1 MTDREV
7 LERIRAERLADLSD
21 GMDALGLVNVGSM
34 SSEMRP
40 IRPGIKFAGF
50 AFTVKLIPAQRS
62 AKACTSV
69 DEYLEELGKWCA
81 ETYSFMEPLLRDAKQ
96 KVCVIDMGGYPGGIW
111 GSENGMATMKA
122 GLEGAVIDGACRD
135 SEECNIEKVKV
146 FCTRRTFN
154 HVYGRIRS
162 GGYNIPVQCAGIT
175 VQPGDVVCADD
186 DGVLVI
192 PRARAEEVLA
202 YAQRQHLDDQKTRA
216 KHYRDLG
223 FKPDA
228 TLGDAR

>member
-1 MTDREV
+1 MTDAQL
-7 LERIRAERLADLSD
+7 LERIRAERLADLGD
-21 GMDALGLVNVGSM
+21 GMDALGLVNTGTM
-34 SSEMRP
+34 SPQMRP
-40 IRPGIKFAGF
+40 IRPGIRFAGF
-50 AFTVKLIPAQRS
+50 AFTVKLVAAQRS
-62 AKACTSV
+62 AKACASI

-81 ETYSFMEPLLRDAKQ
+81 ETYSFMEPLLREAKQ

-135 SEECNIEKVKV
+135 SEECNMENVRV

-154 HVYGRIRS
+154 HVYGRIQS
-162 GGYNIPVQCAGIT
+162 GGYNIPVQCAGVT

-192 PRARAEEVLA
+192 PYRRAAEVLA
-202 YAQRQHLDDQKTRA
+202 FAERVHADDQKTRA
-216 KHYRDLG
+216 KHYHDLG

-228 TLGDAR
+228 TLGKAR